1 MIKKTI
7 RLEKEKILGGTM
19 STKILIVDD
28 STTDRLIIN
37 SMLMDYDT
45 LTACDGL
52 EAMELIKKNLDI
64 DLVILDLNMP
74 NMNGFEVLE
83 ALAKNPEYHKIRTII
98 LTNYDEIDN
107 EVKGLE
113 LGAVDYIR
121 KPLNLQ
127 SLLIRINIHIKLKSI
142 QKMIEQDNKRLD
154 ALVLK
159 KTREVA
165 ATRDITIQALVG
177 LLEVRNVESSK
188 HTIRTQ
194 WIMKLLCEHLR
205 IKEKY
210 KDILTEAYVNELVTT
225 TPLHDIGKV
234 GIPDNILLKPGKL
247 TIDEFT
253 IMKKH
258 VEYGVNALQN
268 EICNDEDVPSFIRTA
283 MEIVGTHHEKYNGTG
298 YPKGLSGEEIPLP
311 GRLMAIIDVYD
322 ALTSKRIYKS
332 AYDFAYSIDWIEG
345 ESGKHFDPDIVAG
358 FLEIKESIFDISRKY
373 IQESIEVVATRCED

>member
-1 MIKKTI
+1 
-7 RLEKEKILGGTM
+7 M

-28 STTDRLIIN
+28 STTDRLII
-37 SMLMDYDT
+37 STMLADYHT

-52 EAMELIKKNLDI
+52 DAMALIEKNPDI

-74 NMNGFEVLE
+74 RMNGFEVLE
-83 ALAKNPEYHKIRTII
+83 AMQENPEFRKIRTII

-121 KPLNLQ
+121 KPLNIQ
-127 SLLIRINIHIKLKSI
+127 SLLIRINIHIKLKQV
-142 QKMIEQDNKRLD
+142 QKMIEQDNERLD
-154 ALVLK
+154 AMVLK

-177 LLEVRNVESSK
+177 LLEVRNVESSR

-194 WIMKLLCEHLR
+194 LIMKILCDHL
-205 IKEKY
+205 KTKDKY
-210 KDILTEAYVNELVTT
+210 KDILTEAYVKELVTT

-234 GIPDNILLKPGKL
+234 GIPDNILLKPGRL
-247 TIDEFT
+247 TDDEFT

-258 VEYGVNALQN
+258 VNYGVNALQN
-268 EICNDEDVPSFIRTA
+268 EIYCDEDVPSFIKTA
-283 MEIVGTHHEKYNGTG
+283 MEIVGAHHEKYDGTG
-298 YPKGLSGEEIPLP
+298 YPNGLLGGAIPLP

-322 ALTSKRIYKS
+322 ALTSKRIYKP
-332 AYDFAYSIDWIEG
+332 AYDFDYSIDLIIS
-345 ESGKHFDPDIVAG
+345 ESGKHFDPDIVVG
-358 FLEIKESIFDISRKY
+358 FLEIKEQVAEISRKF
-373 IQESIEVVATRCED
+373 IQEIHEVETL